1 MVRYFKENAL
11 PGRNF
16 DSLED
21 LQKWI
26 DLWLVKYSD
35 VRKLS
40 LVHTTGI
47 QAETPAERFTQKER
61 SELRTVDRV
70 FFTNIR
76 EETRKADKCGLIRVE
91 NRLYKLPEQYFNQSV
106 FIQITDTE
114 IIFHDADNKD
124 NMKRPPRMNA
134 KRGFTV

>member
-1 MVRYFKENAL
+1 M
-11 PGRNF
+11 
-16 DSLED
+16 
-21 LQKWI
+21 
-26 DLWLVKYSD
+26 VKYSD

-76 EETRKADKCGLIRVE
+76 EETRKADKCGLIRID
-91 NRLYKLPEQYFNQSV
+91 NNLYQIPKAYAEKISCIIRNC
-106 FIQITDTE
+106 FIL
-114 IIFHDADNKD
+114 F
-124 NMKRPPRMNA
+124 RVYA
-134 KRGFTV
+134 KSI